1 MSMGYGGASAT
12 IIDEEVLAKVCPN
25 ELKVF
30 LDLVEANE
38 EYDIDSEFFASELV
52 CGDVARDDENGG
64 EAIANAYMNLC
75 NAFVKAT
82 KLSLEFA
89 VHDCDNSGDAY
100 DDVDGHF
107 WCVDNVYQKTPEA
120 IEFEKQFGSIQNVSY
135 VQFG

>member
-25 ELKVF
+25 ELKGF

-52 CGDVARDDENGG
+52 CGELDED
-64 EAIANAYMNLC
+64 IDNAYMNLC
-75 NAFVKAT
+75 NAFGKAT

-107 WCVDNVYQKTPEA
+107 WCVGNVYQKTPEA